1 MALTG
6 TLTKSGETLTG
17 VYAVIGTTA
26 SDGLNLTGNLDVYRS
41 RASYDDKYPAAFSIP
56 LRVDDDRT
64 KIQIDLLEKYALVLF
79 PGLEIYVDSSTTT
92 TS

>member
-6 TLTKSGETLTG
+6 TLTKSGETLND

-64 KIQIDLLEKYALVLF
+64 KIQTDLLEAYAIKTF
-79 PGLEIYVDSSTTT
+79 PGLESYVESS
-92 TS
+92 SAS